1 MKQNTTLVV
10 LIIIVAAVSG
20 FLYFRQN
27 KATSEN
33 LLTPSPKSI
42 VSESSSKI
50 LQGGSSYGDPNGIY
64 SFLYPND
71 YTIDSQDSLQ
81 VRVYKNGPTQKGQT
95 EMYDGVIVNFGKVNL
110 NGKNL
115 NEWVDDSIKQATADG
130 TSEVIKAKTS
140 ITFNKYPGFSY
151 SLRGLGTSE
160 YIVVQKDSNSDNAI
174 VITYLVADPTNVG
187 FQEQVDDILSTLQI
201 LK

>member
-1 MKQNTTLVV
+1 VKQNIKVV
-10 LIIIVAAVSG
+10 VFLIIILAVAS
-20 FLYFRQN
+20 FFYFRQN
-27 KATSEN
+27 KTVFES
-33 LLTPSPKSI
+33 LLTPSPKSV
-42 VSESSSKI
+42 VSESSSEL

-64 SFLYPND
+64 SFLYPNG
-71 YTIDSQDSLQ
+71 YAIDSQDSLQ

-110 NGKNL
+110 DGKSL
-115 NEWVDDSIKQATADG
+115 NEWVNDSIKQATADG
-130 TSEVIKAKTS
+130 TSEVIEAKTS

-151 SLRGLGTSE
+151 TLRGLGTSE

-187 FQEQVDDILSTLQI
+187 FQKQVDDILSTLQI